1 MDINSSLFNVT
12 VSDEI
17 VFGRHQ
23 FVRER
28 PEVAIPCLII
38 LCLAAIIGTFGNI
51 LILLAIWKYKKLRH
65 VETIFIVNLALSDLF
80 VTTIGDPMSILAK
93 LEGEDFFDSIPH
105 LCRIIGSLCT
115 VSCVS
120 SLMSISALS
129 FNRYFLICHYNIYKT
144 IFTKKN
150 CVVMCFMFYTVGLT
164 LVLLNLAGYGGH
176 NFDRRSLEC
185 IWDRMATYPYTVVFS
200 IFLVWIPITVTGFSF
215 LGLYC
220 FVHKKHKNVEKQIR
234 KIEKEHHTSA
244 LAKSLFI
251 IYAVF
256 TTCWIPYSLLIVLD
270 SEDSFSHEV
279 HIYITVFAHLHPS
292 INWIVYYL
300 TNRNFSKA
308 FRRILCTKTC
318 AKKLATVLESTSST
332 EYKTPTSMSASKI

>member
-12 VSDEI
+12 FSDEI

-51 LILLAIWKYKKLRH
+51 LILSAIFKYKKLRN
-65 VETIFIVNLALSDLF
+65 VEAIFIVNLAFSDVF

-150 CVVMCFMFYTVGLT
+150 YVVMCFMFYTVGLT

-176 NFDRRSLEC
+176 KFDRRSLEC

-200 IFLVWIPITVTGFSF
+200 IALVWIPITVTGFSF
-215 LGLYC
+215 LRLYF
-220 FVHKKHKNVEKQIR
+220 FVHKKHKNVENQIR
-234 KIEKEHHTSA
+234 KIEKERHTSA

-256 TTCWIPYSLLIVLD
+256 ATCWIPYALLIVLD
-270 SEDSFSHEV
+270 SDNSFSHEV
-279 HIYITVFAHLHPS
+279 HIYITVFAHVHPS

-308 FRRILCTKTC
+308 FRRILCTETC
-318 AKKLATVLESTSST
+318 AKNMVTAPESTAST
-332 EYKTPTSMSASKI
+332 ELKSATSMSEK